1 MFLLTEVFETF
12 DVNANKM
19 ISAKTEMFYIQKH
32 YLKLYSTFHDIVSVG
47 EIRWLEGL
55 NVERTETVLN
65 KISAMLYGWIDD
77 GDVKK
82 ETIYG
87 IEVLNEPWG
96 K

>member
-1 MFLLTEVFETF
+1 MSKQIKSNLQKNICLMVPKYEMTLYLILSFVLVFE
-12 DVNANKM
+12 
-19 ISAKTEMFYIQKH
+19 
-32 YLKLYSTFHDIVSVG
+32 G

-55 NVERTETVLN
+55 NVERTEIVLN
-65 KISAMLYGWIDD
+65 KISKILHGWIDE
-77 GDVKK
+77 GHVKK

>member
-1 MFLLTEVFETF
+1 MVPKYEMKMYLILNFVLMF
-12 DVNANKM
+12 
-19 ISAKTEMFYIQKH
+19 Q
-32 YLKLYSTFHDIVSVG
+32 G

-55 NVERTETVLN
+55 NVERTEIVLN
-65 KISAMLYGWIDD
+65 KISKILHGWIDE
-77 GDVKK
+77 GHVKK